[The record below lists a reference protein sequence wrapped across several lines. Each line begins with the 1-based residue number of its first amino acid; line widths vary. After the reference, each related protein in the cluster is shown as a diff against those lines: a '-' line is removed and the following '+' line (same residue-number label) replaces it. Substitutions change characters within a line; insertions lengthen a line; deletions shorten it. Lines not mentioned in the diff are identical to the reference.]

1 MSNYVADFID
11 EDCVDNCEVC
21 NYNQEGES
29 NE

>member
-21 NYNQEGES
+21 NYNQEGE
-29 NE
+29 NK

>member
-21 NYNQEGES
+21 NYNREGE
-29 NE
+29 NK